1 MRTRK
6 PGRPASRRR
15 ERSGK
20 QAPPLSEA
28 ARTLL
33 AAAGPARRSR
43 GAAAQPAH
51 PPNLPDPFEG
61 LVTPQQAAE
70 LFDVTTRTIRNW
82 RKDGLL
88 EPVLRP
94 RGRVFYRLE
103 ELLRLFEPAKPTVRK
118 PVKLK

>member
-1 MRTRK
+1 MKKVRK
-6 PGRPASRRR
+6 PGRSSRPAHQSDDEARPLSDDVRALLLPPGSGRSRRR
-15 ERSGK
+15 ASQR
-20 QAPPLSEA
+20 APPPE
-28 ARTLL
+28 
-33 AAAGPARRSR
+33 
-43 GAAAQPAH
+43 
-51 PPNLPDPFEG
+51 LPDPFEG

-103 ELLRLFEPAKPTVRK
+103 DLLRLFSPF
-118 PVKLK
+118 